1 MNFIKTVDLDLDEEK
16 DKNNCELLHA
26 AVASGE
32 DNSLLQTDDNY
43 DYFILNNPA
52 RVSIYK
58 IITIQQTK
66 IQTSRDR

>member
-32 DNSLLQTDDNY
+32 DDSLLQTDDNC

-58 IITIQQTK
+58 IITVQQSNR
-66 IQTSRDR
+66 QR